1 MISFRYHLVSLI
13 GIFLAIALGIVIGTT
28 ALNGA
33 VLGDLRRQVSDLKQA
48 DSAAAAQNRALRA
61 QAGSADLLAQS
72 FGAKIA
78 AGALAKK
85 PVVLVGAP
93 GASKSL
99 RQAIASAIT
108 TAGGSVSG
116 QIQLA
121 KAFTD
126 PRRAADIQS
135 LVTSGAHP
143 LGLQLPTTDNP
154 GLLAGAA
161 LGYVLLGHGQGTDLT
176 QVLAGFGTLN
186 MLKVD
191 GSAIAPGAAVVL
203 IAPGGLPKNDEGGA
217 MLLAMATELGTLGGP
232 TVIAG
237 DAAAANGGGLV
248 GLVRADN
255 AAQKSVSTV
264 DDAGTPL
271 GQLTVALTVADTIG
285 GHKGADY
292 GTANGAEA
300 LLPGAAG

>member
-1 MISFRYHLVSLI
+1 VISYRYHLVSLI
-13 GIFLAIALGIVIGTT
+13 AVFLAIALGVVIGTS

-33 VLGDLRRQVSDLKQA
+33 VLGDLRHQVSDLKQSN
-48 DSAAAAQNRALRA
+48 SAAAAQNRTLRV

-72 FGAKIA
+72 FGNKIA
-78 AGALAKK
+78 AGALSKK
-85 PVVLVGAP
+85 SVVLVGAP
-93 GASKSL
+93 GAGKGV
-99 RQAIASAIT
+99 RQAIASQIT
-108 TAGGSVSG
+108 AAGGTVSG

-135 LVTSGAHP
+135 LATSGAHP
-143 LGLQLPTTDNP
+143 IGLQLPATDSP
-154 GLLAGAA
+154 GLLAGAL

-191 GSAIAPGAAVVL
+191 SSAMAPGAAVVL

-217 MLLAMATELGTLGGP
+217 MLLSMASELGSLGGP

-237 DAAAANGGGLV
+237 DAASADNSGLI
-248 GLVRADN
+248 GLVRGDA
-255 AAQKSVSTV
+255 AAQKAVSTV
-264 DDAGTPL
+264 DDAGSAL
-271 GQLTVALTVADTIG
+271 GQLTVALTVADTIA
-285 GHKGADY
+285 GHRADY
-292 GTANGAEA
+292 GTATGAEA